1 MDILRREAEIKNL
14 NFNLIFK
21 NLFKIQYDLFEN
33 RAKLVFNTAWELAN
47 MKKRIVVDKNFD

>member
-21 NLFKIQYDLFEN
+21 NLFKIHQ
-33 RAKLVFNTAWELAN
+33 
-47 MKKRIVVDKNFD
+47 IQ